1 MTWLKLPI
9 RKFQTLLQL
18 SAGDRAIL
26 LQALG
31 LLPLVAISIR
41 LKGLQFTQ
49 AFLLRLPLANRCTP
63 STVANEE
70 LERQVWQTVRMVRI
84 GVGYN
89 SMWTNCLKQ
98 SLVLWILLRSQGI
111 LSVLRIGVRTE
122 SAKFSAHAWV
132 EYEGIVL
139 NDTDDVH
146 LRFQAFDRAFEQPI
160 QEKL

>member
-9 RKFQTLLQL
+9 RKCQTLLEL
-18 SAGDRAIL
+18 SECERSLL

-31 LLPLVAISIR
+31 LLPLVAISVR

-49 AFLLRLPLANRCTP
+49 GFLLRLPLANRYAP
-63 STVANEE
+63 STVANAE
-70 LERQVWQTVRMVRI
+70 LERQVWTTVRMVRVA
-84 GVGYN
+84 VGYN
-89 SMWTNCLKQ
+89 SRWTNCLKQ

-111 LSVLRIGVRTE
+111 ISVLRIGVRTE
-122 SAKFSAHAWV
+122 TDKFSAHAWV
-132 EYEGIVL
+132 EYQGIVL

-146 LRFQAFDRAFEQPI
+146 QRFQAFDRSFEQPI